1 MAKIAILSAY
11 SGIVDRGVET
21 FVYEIAKR
29 LVKKH
34 KVTVFASGQKKPDQK
49 YSMVQIKVKIQT
61 PQSPKGI
68 LGKLYLDWQSLKIL
82 IFTAKTIPIFIKDKF
97 DVVFVLNG
105 AWQAVLYRFIS
116 KLTGT
121 KIIIPGA
128 AGIGQDDAFNILI
141 RPDVFV
147 ALTTSQ
153 AQWATKLSPEV
164 KNVTIPNGVD
174 LARFNP
180 KISPKRI
187 PLPKPIVVCTSALVP
202 YKRVEL
208 TIKAVAKT
216 KNLSLLVL
224 GDGEVRGQID
234 SLGKKLLGA
243 RYLRLS
249 VPYEDIP
256 HYYRAGSVFTLASK
270 TEAFGTS
277 YIEAMACNLPVVTV
291 TDDTREEIIGR
302 AGILTDVTNIDQYAK
317 DLTLA
322 TRTNYRNIPYDQA
335 LKFSWNKIALNYANL
350 ISNLLNEAP
359 NQR

>member
-1 MAKIAILSAY
+1 MAKIAILSFY

-21 FVYEIAKR
+21 FVLEIAKR
-29 LVKKH
+29 LVKNH
-34 KVTVFASGQKKPDQK
+34 KVTIFSAGLGKSGQKFTTIR
-49 YSMVQIKVKIQT
+49 VKVKAET
-61 PQSPKGI
+61 PKSSKGI
-68 LGKLYLDWQSLKIL
+68 QGILYLDNQSLRILLFTLRSIPQILKIKPDVVIAAGGGWQSLICRIL
-82 IFTAKTIPIFIKDKF
+82 
-97 DVVFVLNG
+97 
-105 AWQAVLYRFIS
+105 
-116 KLTGT
+116 T
-121 KIIIPGA
+121 KIIGSKFIVSGH
-128 AGIGQDDAFNILI
+128 AGIGADDAFNVLV

-180 KISPKRI
+180 KIPPKRI

-208 TIKAVAKT
+208 TIKAVAKV

-224 GDGEVRGQID
+224 GDGEMKGQID
-234 SLGKKLLGA
+234 SLGKRLLGV

-249 VPYEDIP
+249 IPYEDIP
-256 HYYRAGSVFTLASK
+256 HYYRAGNVFTLASK

-291 TDDTREEIIGR
+291 TDDARAEIVGR
-302 AGILTDVTNIDQYAK
+302 AGILTDVTNTDQYAK

-322 TRTNYRNIPYDQA
+322 SRTNYRNIPYDQA
-335 LKFSWNKIALNYANL
+335 LKFSWNKIVERYSSL
-350 ISNLLNEAP
+350 IDEVIKS
-359 NQR
+359 